1 VVTFQH
7 AEGLWF
13 ELLTQKIQIQSWNNG
28 NLDLP
33 PVRRKL

>member
-13 ELLTQKIQIQSWNNG
+13 ELLTHKNSNSI
-28 NLDLP
+28 LE
-33 PVRRKL
+33 